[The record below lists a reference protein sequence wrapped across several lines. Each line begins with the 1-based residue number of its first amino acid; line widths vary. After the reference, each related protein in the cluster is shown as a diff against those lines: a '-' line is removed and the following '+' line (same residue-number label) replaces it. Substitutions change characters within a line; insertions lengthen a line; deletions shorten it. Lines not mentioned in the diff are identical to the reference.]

1 MKQEQNNKQQQNMQQ
16 QQQNQQN
23 QQNQQADT
31 EFAQEMNQQKAN
43 KKQK

>member
-16 QQQNQQN
+16 QQQN

>member
-16 QQQNQQN
+16 QQN